1 MNNVV
6 TEITQPKEC
15 ELWGAYEK
23 DTLEYL
29 NNSRILV
36 LNKVVEDDVI
46 EGIVLQILRW
56 NEEDSIRSETYND
69 FDRNGDPITLLINTD
84 GGRVDETLSVVSAI
98 ENSITPVITYNIG
111 KAYSGGFLIYLAGHK
126 RLSNK
131 YSSFM
136 YHQLS
141 GGNYG
146 KLYDMSER
154 IEEHIKKQKVMDEFV
169 LSKTKIPKVKLK
181 EVNDKKFDWWIT
193 PEESVS
199 LGITDYIIGPQK
211 KEKMLPKKKGK

>member
-6 TEITQPKEC
+6 AESIQAKDC
-15 ELWGAYEK
+15 GLWPAYEK
-23 DTLEYL
+23 DTYEYL
-29 NNSRILV
+29 NNSRTLV
-36 LNKVVEDDVI
+36 LNKVIEDDVI

-56 NEEDSIRSETYND
+56 NDEDSIRAETYTD
-69 FDRNGDPITLLINTD
+69 FDRTGDPITLLINTD
-84 GGRVDETLSVVSAI
+84 GGRVDETLAVIGAI
-98 ENSITPVITYNIG
+98 ENSITPVVTWNIG

-126 RLSNK
+126 RVTNK

-154 IEEHIKKQKVMDEFV
+154 IEEQHKKQKIMDDFV
-169 LSKTKIPKVKLK
+169 LSKTKIPKARLK
-181 EVNDKKFDWWIT
+181 KVNDKKFDWWIT
-193 PEESVS
+193 PEESIY
-199 LGITDYIIGPQK
+199 LGISDYIIGPSK
-211 KEKMLPKKKGK
+211 KDASTKKKGK